1 MSVVPF
7 NVVGMR
13 EGDSFGSGGGT
24 SAYRAPEL
32 SASMV
37 EEWID
42 GLAQVSH
49 DLTDAERIDQ
59 ITELERLKSAAAAA
73 QARLTADLD
82 ASQRVIQQS
91 AGVPS
96 RRVGIG
102 IAGQVAL
109 ARREH
114 PVRGQQHL
122 GLAKVL
128 VHEMPH
134 TLNALTT
141 GRLSEWQTM
150 LLARETGC
158 LSLEHRRQV
167 DQELSA
173 DPHVLAG
180 LGDRAI
186 AAAAQKIALRLD
198 PAAVVRRNATARA
211 DRRVTLR
218 PAPDTMA
225 YLTTLLPVEQGVAA
239 YAALTR
245 DADAARSAGDTR
257 GRGQIMADTLV
268 ERVTGQSRAD
278 ATPVAVQLVMTD
290 ASLLDGDPTP
300 AHVDGHGPVPAA
312 WARDLIAHALDTGA
326 RAWLRR
332 LFAHPVSGRLV
343 AMDSRQR
350 RVPAGLASLIRA
362 RDGGTC
368 RTPWCDAPIRHSD
381 HTIPARADGRT
392 AEPNLAGRCEA
403 CNHVK
408 EAPGWRARPRARPGE
423 RHLIEITTPTGHT
436 YRSHA
441 PPLPGTRLPA
451 PRRSPI
457 EVHFCRLV
465 LDVA

>member
-1 MSVVPF
+1 M
-7 NVVGMR
+7 
-13 EGDSFGSGGGT
+13 GSGEGST
-24 SAYRAPEL
+24 TAYRAPAL
-32 SASMV
+32 SASMI

-42 GLAQVSH
+42 HLAEVAH
-49 DLTDAERIDQ
+49 DLSDAERIEQ

-73 QARLTADLD
+73 QARLTTDLD
-82 ASQRVIQQS
+82 ASQRAVQAS
-91 AGVPS
+91 AGVPA

-102 IAGQVAL
+102 IASQVAL

-128 VHEMPH
+128 VQEMPH
-134 TLNALTT
+134 TLNALLT

-167 DQELSA
+167 DEELAS

-198 PAAVVRRNATARA
+198 PAAVVRRNAKARA

-218 PAPDTMA
+218 PAPDTMT
-225 YLTTLLPVEQGVAA
+225 YLTALLPVEQGVAA

-245 DADAARSAGDTR
+245 DAETARSAGDTR
-257 GRGQIMADTLV
+257 SRGQIMADTLV
-268 ERVTGQSRAD
+268 ERVPGQSRAD
-278 ATPVAVQLVMTD
+278 ATPVAVQVVMTD

-300 AHVDGHGPVPAA
+300 AHVTGYGPVPAA
-312 WARDLIAHALDTGA
+312 WARDLIAQALDSPT

-343 AMDSRQR
+343 AMDSRLR
-350 RVPAGLASLIRA
+350 RVPEGLATLIRA

-392 AEPNLAGRCEA
+392 TEPNLAGRCEA

-408 EAPGWRARPRARPGE
+408 EAPGWRARPRAGPGE
-423 RHLIEITTPTGHT
+423 QHLIEITTPTGHT

-441 PPLPGTRLPA
+441 PPLPGTPS
-451 PRRSPI
+451 PRPPRSVL
-457 EVHFCRLV
+457 EVHFSQLRLE
-465 LDVA
+465 VA